1 MRPAPMGAPQA
12 TALALG
18 PEKKWKCPHCN
29 YINPGATST
38 CYMCNAT
45 VERQQRAEM
54 KEDPKD
60 ALDTEDRSKIATDW
74 LKKQLIL
81 ENHVR
86 VADLDAAF
94 RRSEGRITEAVF
106 RITSGFKHLDQFK
119 TRMERFTGGQVGT
132 LKRMLTNM
140 DGRQYKVTTE
150 LTKVAAR
157 YQETTD
163 FMNTTH
169 EELETGSYLDEFTSQ
184 LNDLNSQEDQLKK
197 KLAECRAKKDQV
209 TLKMR
214 SAQIAKKLQ
223 YENCERVVKNLKE
236 HLAYLSNEKSE
247 LNVQTEIVRQQIE
260 NYSEMR
266 RALANVKLQDL
277 KSAIKMPMGMKASL
291 AAAREEKEPVNVSRI
306 LDSIEKPTPTA
317 TQHIAAQPTAV
328 AATPHA
334 APRQVVMTA
343 PAQAYAPRPVAVA
356 TPVAPQQTY
365 VHHHAAH
372 HYM

>member
-1 MRPAPMGAPQA
+1 
-12 TALALG
+12 
-18 PEKKWKCPHCN
+18 
-29 YINPGATST
+29 
-38 CYMCNAT
+38 MCNT
-45 VERQQRAEM
+45 SVQRNMRAEM

-60 ALDTEDRSKIATDW
+60 ALGTEDRSKIATDW

-140 DGRQYKVTTE
+140 DGRQFKVTSE

-223 YENCERVVKNLKE
+223 YENCERVVKNLKDQVT
-236 HLAYLSNEKSE
+236 LK
-247 LNVQTEIVRQQIE
+247 
-260 NYSEMR
+260 MR
-266 RALANVKLQDL
+266 
-277 KSAIKMPMGMKASL
+277 
-291 AAAREEKEPVNVSRI
+291 
-306 LDSIEKPTPTA
+306 
-317 TQHIAAQPTAV
+317 
-328 AATPHA
+328 
-334 APRQVVMTA
+334 
-343 PAQAYAPRPVAVA
+343 
-356 TPVAPQQTY
+356 
-365 VHHHAAH
+365 
-372 HYM
+372 

>member
-1 MRPAPMGAPQA
+1 
-12 TALALG
+12 
-18 PEKKWKCPHCN
+18 
-29 YINPGATST
+29 
-38 CYMCNAT
+38 MCNT
-45 VERQQRAEM
+45 SVERQQRAEM

-317 TQHIAAQPTAV
+317 AQHIAAQPTAV
-328 AATPHA
+328 AATPTAVPAA

-365 VHHHAAH
+365 MHAAPVAH
-372 HYM
+372 VAAPVATTPVA